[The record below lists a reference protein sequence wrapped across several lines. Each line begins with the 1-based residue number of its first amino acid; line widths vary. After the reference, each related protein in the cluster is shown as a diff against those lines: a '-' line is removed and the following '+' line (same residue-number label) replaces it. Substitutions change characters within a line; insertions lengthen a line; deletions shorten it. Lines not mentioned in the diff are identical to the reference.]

1 MSGNSPLD
9 SGFSRELSRT
19 NLFHHFSL
27 IDPCFI
33 ILEVDS
39 LTILVA
45 ENDPNDV
52 VFLQKAFKKNAIA
65 SPVFFCE
72 SGEELIAYLKGEGQF
87 SDRSEYPFPRV
98 LITDL
103 KMPRCGGFEVL
114 QWLKKK
120 PEVQCF
126 TLYRHEQFGRRQ
138 RCGKSLPTW
147 RQRIL

>member
-1 MSGNSPLD
+1 MD
-9 SGFSRELSRT
+9 T
-19 NLFHHFSL
+19 
-27 IDPCFI
+27 
-33 ILEVDS
+33 

-114 QWLKKK
+114 QWLKKNPRCSVLPCIVMSNSDAAKDVEKAFRLGASAYFKK
-120 PEVQCF
+120 PSSF
-126 TLYRHEQFGRRQ
+126 TKLCDIVRLNWAFWTE
-138 RCGKSLPTW
+138 SILPP
-147 RQRIL
+147 IPEKC